1 MQKILQWNGSVRE
14 YQAEYKTLKIEK
26 PERCRC
32 GCVRFHKWG
41 KYERYVIEETGEH
54 IIPIRRICCIKC
66 HRTYSYLPSFCVSKM
81 CYSADFIIKVL
92 CALIL
97 KIRFELEDMRR
108 YAYAILN
115 RFVRL
120 ENLWLLF
127 LRTRSFK
134 DFPIAKKERTVKI
147 FTALL
152 KYHESKNLIS
162 SFFDETGRHF
172 MSLK

>member
-1 MQKILQWNGSVRE
+1 
-14 YQAEYKTLKIEK
+14 
-26 PERCRC
+26 
-32 GCVRFHKWG
+32 
-41 KYERYVIEETGEH
+41 
-54 IIPIRRICCIKC
+54 
-66 HRTYSYLPSFCVSKM
+66 M